1 MLSILRGATSGVLAQ
16 QLRLDIIA
24 NNIANINTL
33 SYKRVRLTLSD
44 LPADNPAMETIPGGW
59 PGGVRIGAT
68 DRVFSKGKLV
78 DNMAPW
84 EMAID
89 GPGFF
94 KVQMPNGR
102 VAFTRDGSFKVDPQ
116 GTLITADGYYLSP
129 IVTIPADSKDFF
141 VNPDGTVIVQR
152 AGEEV
157 NTLLANIRLSRFAND
172 GGLSDLGKNLY
183 AASAASG
190 PAQEGDPGVGGLGE
204 IVCQAVE
211 GSNVDLGQ
219 EMVSAVAAQRA
230 YSMSVKALQTLDE
243 MVGLATS
250 LRR

>member
-1 MLSILRGATSGVLAQ
+1 LK
-16 QLRLDIIA
+16 LDIIA

-33 SYKRVRLTLSD
+33 AYKRVRLTLVD
-44 LPADNPAMETIPGGW
+44 LPADNQPMNTIPGGW
-59 PGGVRIGAT
+59 PGGVRVGAT
-68 DRVFSKGKLV
+68 DQIFTQGKLM

-94 KVQMPNGR
+94 KVQLPNGR
-102 VAFTRDGSFKVDPQ
+102 VAYTRDGSFKVDPQ
-116 GTLITADGYYLSP
+116 GHLVTADGYYLSP
-129 IVTIPADSKDFF
+129 IVTIPADSEDFF

-172 GGLSDLGKNLY
+172 RGLTNLGKNLY
-183 AASAASG
+183 AATASSGAAR
-190 PAQEGDPGVGGLGE
+190 EGDPGLDGLGE

-219 EMVSAVAAQRA
+219 EMVSAVSARRA

-243 MVGLATS
+243 MLGMATS